1 MFLASALDYQTVIA
15 LKMHVGR
22 IWLFVALFMCV
33 EGGAGSGKGKDHEV
47 VHIAYPDILM
57 VGAMKAGTT
66 SLSNLMRS
74 NPAICDYGEK
84 EKHFFNGGEY
94 SHNYEAS
101 VAKYLAEF
109 KGCKKSQL
117 TMDST
122 PGYSVEP
129 NVVERM
135 RETYT
140 PDVLDAKKFL
150 FLVREPVA
158 RHFSEY
164 QMEVRLCI
172 DVNEDLKLKN
182 SIEWRLWRHER
193 ACENVMADFSSKK
206 NDPAVFAKGYSK
218 GAKILTFHQWCLS
231 PHGRLELRRGHYKE
245 VIDRYLHF
253 VRQDQLFLV
262 NFDKLIYETAEIM
275 VGMSDYLNLQ
285 GPARWSNATSL
296 PVPKKSATNVKEQA
310 GLEFTAIECTTVSM
324 LQKYFHIVNNGSVDV
339 WINKLTLSPT
349 AARGQSPFGAFK
361 SPLLKCNQPKSNDTQ
376 TMKALYPSETWSFTE
391 DVLASPHDGHH
402 ILGPAGT
409 LTPLHKSKN
418 LKPKGGWRKEVL

>member
-1 MFLASALDYQTVIA
+1 MSSAQY
-15 LKMHVGR
+15 KMNVSR
-22 IWLFVALFMCV
+22 ARLFVALLMCLLCV
-33 EGGAGSGKGKDHEV
+33 EGGEGVAGHGKGKDHEV
-47 VHIAYPDILM
+47 EHIAYPDILM
-57 VGAMKAGTT
+57 VGAMKAATT

-84 EKHFFNGGEY
+84 EKHFFSGGEY
-94 SHNYEAS
+94 KHNYEAT
-101 VAKYLAEF
+101 VAKYIAEF

-129 NVVERM
+129 NVVDRM

-158 RHFSEY
+158 RHYSEY

-172 DVNEDLKLKN
+172 DLDGDLKLN
-182 SIEWRLWRHER
+182 DSIEWRLWRHER
-193 ACENVMADFSSKK
+193 ACENVMADFSPKK

-253 VRQDQLFLV
+253 VRQDQFFLV
-262 NFDKLIYETAEIM
+262 NFDKLISQTGEIM
-275 VGMSDYLNLQ
+275 IGISDFLDLQ

-296 PVPKKSATNVKEQA
+296 PAPKRSANNVKA
-310 GLEFTAIECTTVSM
+310 FTTIDCTTVSM
-324 LQKYFHIVNNGSVDV
+324 LQKYFHTVNNGSVDV

-361 SPLLKCNQPKSNDTQ
+361 SPLLKCNPPNSNDTQ
-376 TMKALYPSETWSFTE
+376 MIKALYPSETWTFTE
-391 DVLASPHDGHH
+391 DVLTSPDDVDR
-402 ILGPAGT
+402 P
-409 LTPLHKSKN
+409 PKSKY
-418 LKPKGGWRKEVL
+418 LKPKGGWRKEAF